1 MSVHSISWLY
11 LLPSDLT
18 ESNSKQALSCLQVA
32 CLFIYLFLNLRLP
45 DRDLLF
51 SCMSGFWNHLF
62 GQFSSSSMRQSWT
75 WDSALPLILVAFSL
89 HSSHF
94 HEICIF
100 RCVFPLYD
108 RCYLISWT
116 GFVLSI
122 FFCLFWKE
130 QGWMNLNQFGGD
142 LKNNSI

>member
-18 ESNSKQALSCLQVA
+18 ESKNKQALSCLRVA

-51 SCMSGFWNHLF
+51 SCMSGFWNHLL

-89 HSSHF
+89 HYFHF

-100 RCVFPLYD
+100 RCVFPLHD